1 MAVSQTL
8 ETRLQLILEDG
19 IDEISGEVIYKTK
32 SFNNVKTSVT
42 ADALLLTT
50 QALVP
55 LQVKQLY
62 MIKRNDSILVTE
74 E

>member
-19 IDEISGEVIYKTK
+19 IDQISGEIAYKTK
-32 SFNNVKTSVT
+32 SFNNVKTTVT
-42 ADALLLTT
+42 ADALLLIA

-55 LQVKQLY
+55 LQVKPLY
-62 MIKRNDSILVTE
+62 MIKRNDSVLVTE
-74 E
+74 A